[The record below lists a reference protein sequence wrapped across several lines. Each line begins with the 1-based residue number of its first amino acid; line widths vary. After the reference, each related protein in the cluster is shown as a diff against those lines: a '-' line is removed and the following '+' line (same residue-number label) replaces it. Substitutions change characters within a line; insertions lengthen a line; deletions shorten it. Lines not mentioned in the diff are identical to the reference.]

1 MNNLQAVWVMM
12 TRSENQVILVNVL
25 IISSTSFKNE
35 EGLQL
40 FLKKADT
47 DIYFLTM

>member
-1 MNNLQAVWVMM
+1 MV
-12 TRSENQVILVNVL
+12 
-25 IISSTSFKNE
+25 TSFKNE

-47 DIYFLTM
+47 DIYFFNYVNI

>member
-25 IISSTSFKNE
+25 IKSSY
-35 EGLQL
+35 GLQL